1 MDREQA
7 IGHILANRRH
17 RADEMVTLDQSVAGL
32 RDALAE
38 LEVACGELGARGGA
52 ETAVPLAR
60 ITGST
65 GELLRRIETARNAI
79 GRTAARLHR
88 PYLTIGAVGRSGQGK
103 SRFLQSLTGL
113 TDQEIPAG
121 AGHFMTG
128 VPSMI
133 RHQAGPTTAE
143 VELHDEASFLSEVIR
158 PYFTELGLGAPPLT
172 VDAFGR
178 ADLPELPEGADSR
191 HDHAYKHLRSYRDH
205 VGAYRGLLAG
215 PSRIKP
221 IDPAEIREFV
231 AQHDAEDKPL
241 HNFRAVRRVRITAEK
256 HELGNLAVIDLPGL
270 GDTNLHDEMMLRNA
284 LDGEV
289 DIILFLRR
297 PDPIRDGVFDFDVDL
312 YEVARSALP
321 ELPLDRWSFFV
332 LNRFQGGEFDNTR
345 GIEVFTSELKRSQLR
360 VTDVVVADC
369 TVAAEVSAAFETVA
383 GHAVRT
389 IDELDR
395 VLVERRRQEVA
406 ALRAEAALLVADA
419 REVADLAVP
428 TGDEDPRFNQLYAR
442 LRPQFRRGV
451 ERLVRT
457 LRVRAA
463 EDEPRLAREIATAV
477 TTAEATVAVP
487 GTVQIDTKRD
497 DRGSYGSALSEFAD
511 EMRTAVSLHFLELDR
526 VLHEVVADLHEE
538 MAQVLAD
545 DGGLGG
551 LGPERGRDFLV
562 LVADRLPR
570 GDSARQ
576 LRLAFQF
583 LIDFRLNYRGMVQH
597 RVRRV
602 LEKLMPDEIG
612 LDASNAGQV
621 GYTLTKLRDESLW
634 EIKNVLDGLAREPH
648 EAVFAVAEEFRD
660 RALRAEGV
668 DDEWRNTY
676 KTLRNEVWPD
686 EFAVLAE
693 NTALAALWNAAVRR
707 VADAAAE
714 QGTVI

>member
-1 MDREQA
+1 
-7 IGHILANRRH
+7 
-17 RADEMVTLDQSVAGL
+17 
-32 RDALAE
+32 
-38 LEVACGELGARGGA
+38 
-52 ETAVPLAR
+52 
-60 ITGST
+60 
-65 GELLRRIETARNAI
+65 
-79 GRTAARLHR
+79 
-88 PYLTIGAVGRSGQGK
+88 
-103 SRFLQSLTGL
+103 
-113 TDQEIPAG
+113 
-121 AGHFMTG
+121 MTG

-143 VELHDEASFLSEVIR
+143 VELHDEASFLADVIR
-158 PYFTELGLGAPPLT
+158 PYYTELGLGTPPPT

-178 ADLPELPEGADSR
+178 AELPELPEGADSR
-191 HDHAYKHLRSYRDH
+191 HVHAYKHLRSYRDH
-205 VGAYRGLLAG
+205 VGAYRGLLAD
-215 PSRIKP
+215 PSRIMS
-221 IDPAEIREFV
+221 ISPAEIREFV
-231 AQHDAEDKPL
+231 AQHDGDDKPL
-241 HNFRAVRRVRITAEK
+241 HNFRAVRRVRITAEFPE

-297 PDPIRDGVFDFDVDL
+297 PDPVRDGVFDYDVDL

-332 LNRFQGGEFDNTR
+332 LNRFQGGEYDNTR

-369 TVAAEVSAAFETVA
+369 TVVAEVSAAFEAVA
-383 GHAVRT
+383 SHAVRT

-395 VLVERRRQEVA
+395 VLLERRRNEVA

-428 TGDEDPRFNQLYAR
+428 TGDEDPRFNQLYGK

-457 LRVRAA
+457 LRDRAA
-463 EDEPRLAREIATAV
+463 EEEPRLESEIKTALAK
-477 TTAEATVAVP
+477 AEATVKVP
-487 GTVQIDTKRD
+487 DTEQIETRRD
-497 DRGSYGSALSEFAD
+497 DLGAYGAALGQFAD
-511 EMRTAVSLHFLELDR
+511 EMRAAVSAQFLELDAVLR
-526 VLHEVVADLHEE
+526 DVVASLHEDL
-538 MAQVLAD
+538 AKVLAG

-562 LVADRLPR
+562 LVAGRLPR
-570 GDSARQ
+570 GDSARE

-583 LIDFRLNYRGMVQH
+583 VVDFRLSYRGMIQH

-602 LEKLMPDEIG
+602 LEKLMPDRFG
-612 LDASNAGQV
+612 LGANNATEV
-621 GYTLTKLRDESLW
+621 GYMLEELLGETLW
-634 EIKNVLDGLAREPH
+634 EIKNVLNGLAREPH

-660 RALRAEGV
+660 RTLRAEGV

-676 KTLRNEVWPD
+676 RALRNEVWPD

-693 NTALAALWNAAVRR
+693 NTALMTLWNAAVQR
-707 VADAAAE
+707 VSDAAAE

>member
-7 IGHILANRRH
+7 IGRILANRRQ
-17 RADEMVTLDQSVAGL
+17 RADEMVALDQSVAGL
-32 RDALAE
+32 REALAE
-38 LEVACGELGARGGA
+38 LEVACGELAARGGA
-52 ETAVPLAR
+52 ETAVPLAQ
-60 ITGST
+60 IAGST
-65 GELLRRIETARNAI
+65 GELLRRSESARINI
-79 GRTAARLHR
+79 GRTVARLHR

-121 AGHFMTG
+121 AGGFMTG

-143 VELHDEASFLSEVIR
+143 VELHDEASFLADVIR
-158 PYFTELGLGAPPLT
+158 PYYSELGLGAPPPT

-178 ADLPELPEGADSR
+178 AELPELPEDADSR
-191 HDHAYKHLRSYRDH
+191 HVHAYRHLSSYRDH
-205 VGAYRGLLAG
+205 VGAYRELLAD
-215 PSRIKP
+215 PSRIMP
-221 IDPAEIREFV
+221 ISPDKIREFV
-231 AQHDAEDKPL
+231 AQHDGEDRPL

-256 HELGNLAVIDLPGL
+256 QELGNLAVIDLPGL

-297 PDPIRDGVFDFDVDL
+297 PDPVRDGVFDYDVDL

-332 LNRFQGGEFDNTR
+332 LNRFQGGEYDNAR
-345 GIEVFTSELKRSQLR
+345 AIEVFTGELKRSQLR

-369 TVAAEVSAAFETVA
+369 TVAAEVAAAFETVA

-395 VLVERRRQEVA
+395 VLLDRRLQEVA

-428 TGDEDPRFNQLYAR
+428 TADEDPRFNQLYGK

-451 ERLVRT
+451 ERLVRA
-457 LRVRAA
+457 LRDRAA
-463 EDEPRLAREIATAV
+463 EEEPRLESAINEALARAQASV
-477 TTAEATVAVP
+477 TVPDAE
-487 GTVQIDTKRD
+487 QIEMRRD
-497 DRGSYGSALSEFAD
+497 DTGSYGAALSQFAD
-511 EMRTAVSLHFLELDR
+511 EMRTAVSVQFLELDAVLR
-526 VLHEVVADLHEE
+526 DVVASLHEDVAE
-538 MAQVLAD
+538 VLAG

-551 LGPERGRDFLV
+551 LGPERDLDFLV
-562 LVADRLPR
+562 LVAGRLPR
-570 GDSARQ
+570 ADSARE

-583 LIDFRLNYRGMVQH
+583 LIDFRLNYRGMIQH

-602 LEKLMPDEIG
+602 LEKLMPDRFG
-612 LDASNAGQV
+612 LGVANAAEV
-621 GYTLTKLRDESLW
+621 RYTLEELLGETLW
-634 EIKNVLDGLAREPH
+634 EIENVLHGLAREPH

-676 KTLRNEVWPD
+676 KALRNEVWPD

-693 NTALAALWNAAVRR
+693 NTALMTLWNAAVQR
-707 VADAAAE
+707 VSDAAAE